1 MGSLNRPI
9 QKASD
14 RGDLRTAWT
23 GSMWLRIALLGA
35 LVALATS
42 GCGLAGG
49 AVTSEALPPTTQQ
62 PTTTTGPP
70 ATDESFPTYLKSP
83 VPTLEPRPEASCI
96 DAPIQVDAEAFPLP
110 DLARRSRVIAGA
122 TFEGYDKPVWDTPD
136 GHRPSPDE
144 FQHGNAIIIREI
156 NVADGDMLR
165 GAKADLMDANQ
176 GGGQIGCDSVTFS
189 NSREMV
195 VGTRYVLFFFD
206 AADPTGRNDIPS
218 VLDALPLDT
227 SNVAVASVEGPVP
240 LGQIVKVIRNNPY
253 RP

>member
-1 MGSLNRPI
+1 
-9 QKASD
+9 
-14 RGDLRTAWT
+14 
-23 GSMWLRIALLGA
+23 MWLRIALLGA

-62 PTTTTGPP
+62 PTTTETTTTGSP

-96 DAPIQVDAEAFPLP
+96 DAPIQVDPGAFPLA
-110 DLARRSRVIAGA
+110 DLAQRSRIVAVA
-122 TFEGYDKPVWDTPD
+122 TFEGDDAVVWSTPD
-136 GHRPSPDE
+136 GHRPSLDE
-144 FQHGNAIIIREI
+144 FQHGDAIIIRTLKL
-156 NVADGDMLR
+156 ADSGMLR
-165 GAKADLMDANQ
+165 GDKADLADARR

-189 NSREMV
+189 NSREMI

-240 LGQIVKVIRNNPY
+240 LGQIVQVIRNNPY